1 MDVERPWG
9 LVILA
14 LAGPIDIGL
23 WYAPGMRDQAQVVVI
38 GGGITG
44 CSIAYHLAEYGLKD
58 VVLVE
63 KGELTSGT
71 TFHSVGLVT
80 QFRTSPADML
90 LMNYS
95 IRLYNAIKAD
105 VGEASGWRQVG
116 SLRLASSPAV
126 LKALQ
131 RSVSRARAL
140 GLNVEIISPGEAL
153 KIFPSMT
160 DASLYGAVH
169 IPDDGYLEPNSITTQ
184 LAKLARERGVEIN
197 THTLVTGIGLD
208 CRRGVTEVVTNCGR
222 IKTERVVNAAGQWAP
237 RIAQMVGVNLPIVP
251 LMHQYLITRP
261 IPGHHLPRNTP
272 VVRDPDN
279 LVYLREEVG
288 GFLIGGFEPNPKP
301 WSVGGVPW
309 EFSQQLLT
317 PEWDLFGPLM
327 EGAMRRCPTL
337 EKAEVIQLVNGPD
350 GFTPDGHYA
359 LGPVPGVPGFYVA
372 AGMSINGIA
381 GAGGVGRVLA
391 EWIIEGEPSIDVFE
405 LNVRRFGRHLA
416 DTAYV
421 TEKVREHYR
430 NYYRLRFPHDEPEW
444 GRPLRTSAL
453 FKRLI
458 ALGAV
463 FGEKNGWERAN
474 YFAPGQPGRRQGADH
489 RSWDRPPYFDQ
500 MGREHRAVRES
511 VGVLDMT
518 SFGKLDVRGP
528 GALVLLQRLA
538 DNDVDKPVG
547 SLIYTQF
554 LNSAGGIE
562 CDVTITRMG
571 EAAFRVTT
579 GTLSTASDL
588 GWIVM
593 HLPDDGSV
601 EVEDVTEACSV
612 ISVWGPNSRKALQKT
627 TADLSNEAFPYMT
640 SRVIEM
646 GGVEVRANR
655 VSFAGE
661 LGYELVVARDAAV
674 RVWDAVMEAGREF
687 HIMPV
692 GYYALN
698 TLRLEK
704 CFYYWGD
711 DICPSDNP
719 LEANLGFCV
728 KLGKAE
734 FIGREALLRLK
745 EAGPTQKLV
754 PLTLD
759 GDACVL
765 YGGEAVLADGKVVS
779 RVRSG
784 GYGYTIGRNIALAYL
799 PIDLARPGTRLHI
812 ESFDRVVPAE
822 VQQAPLFDPKGERV
836 RA

>member
-1 MDVERPWG
+1 M
-9 LVILA
+9 
-14 LAGPIDIGL
+14 
-23 WYAPGMRDQAQVVVI
+23 
-38 GGGITG
+38 
-44 CSIAYHLAEYGLKD
+44 
-58 VVLVE
+58 
-63 KGELTSGT
+63 
-71 TFHSVGLVT
+71 
-80 QFRTSPADML
+80 
-90 LMNYS
+90 
-95 IRLYNAIKAD
+95 
-105 VGEASGWRQVG
+105 
-116 SLRLASSPAV
+116 
-126 LKALQ
+126 
-131 RSVSRARAL
+131 
-140 GLNVEIISPGEAL
+140 
-153 KIFPSMT
+153 
-160 DASLYGAVH
+160 
-169 IPDDGYLEPNSITTQ
+169 
-184 LAKLARERGVEIN
+184 ARERGVEVN
-197 THTLVTGIGLD
+197 THTLVTGIALD
-208 CRRGVTEVVTNCGR
+208 ARRRVREVITNRGT

-237 RIAQMVGVNLPIVP
+237 RIAAMVGAHLPIVP

-261 IPGHHLPRNTP
+261 IPGHELPRNTP

-279 LVYLREEVG
+279 LMYLREEVG
-288 GFLIGGFEPNPKP
+288 GFLIGGFEPNPKA
-301 WSVGGVPW
+301 WSVDGVPW

-327 EGAMRRCPTL
+327 EGAMRRCPVL
-337 EKAEVIQLVNGPD
+337 EKAEIIQLVNGPD

-372 AGMSINGIA
+372 AGMSLNGIA
-381 GAGGVGRVLA
+381 GAGGVGRIMA

-416 DTAYV
+416 DTAYAA
-421 TEKVREHYR
+421 EKARERYR
-430 NYYRLRFPHDEPEW
+430 YYYRFRHPQDEPEW
-444 GRPLRTSAL
+444 GRPLRTSAMYD
-453 FKRLI
+453 RLH

-474 YFAPGQPGRRQGADH
+474 YFDPGRPGRRQGIEH
-489 RSWDRPPYFDQ
+489 PSWDRPPYFDQ
-500 MGREHRAVRES
+500 VGREHRAVRER

-518 SFGKLDVRGP
+518 SFGKLDVKGP
-528 GALVLLQRLA
+528 GALALLQRVA

-554 LNSAGGIE
+554 LNTRGGIE
-562 CDVTITRMG
+562 CDVTVARTG
-571 EAAFRVTT
+571 EQAFRVTA
-579 GTLSTASDL
+579 GTLSTAGDL

-601 EVEDVTEACSV
+601 EVEDVTEAFSV
-612 ISVWGPNSRKALQKT
+612 ISVWGPSSRKTLQKI
-627 TADLSNEAFPYMT
+627 AASDLSTDAFPYMT
-640 SRVIEM
+640 SRVIDVR
-646 GGVEVRANR
+646 GVGVRANR

-661 LGYELVVARDAAV
+661 LGYELVVPRDAAV
-674 RVWDAVMEAGREF
+674 RVWDAVMEAGRESQ
-687 HIMPV
+687 IIPV

-728 KLGKAE
+728 KLGKGE

-745 EAGPTQKLV
+745 DAGLKQKLV

-784 GYGYTIGRNIALAYL
+784 GYGYTIGKNIALAYL
-799 PIDLARPGTRLHI
+799 PIDLARPGTQLHV
-812 ESFDRVVPAE
+812 ESFDRIVPAE
-822 VQQAPLFDPKGERV
+822 VRQAPLFDPEGLRV